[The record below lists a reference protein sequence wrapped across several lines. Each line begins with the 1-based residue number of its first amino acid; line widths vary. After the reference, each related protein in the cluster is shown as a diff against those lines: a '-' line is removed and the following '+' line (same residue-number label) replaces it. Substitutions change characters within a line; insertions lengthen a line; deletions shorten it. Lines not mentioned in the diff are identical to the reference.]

1 MATNLIV
8 KLGLEARANTLR
20 NHVDPVYSV
29 RDIARMLSE
38 ESGQTINFQ
47 SVQRYF
53 NKPDVVIQKVQART
67 EVVAAAV
74 QERLDTLQQLRD
86 INQDTL
92 DILKE
97 AKGTGKKGSKSNPG
111 LALAAIQRIEKQLE
125 LQAKLLGDLPTQPT
139 INITIIENQLNEF
152 KTAVLEVMCPE
163 CQQRLAEHLRARL
176 GA

>member
-20 NHVDPVYSV
+20 SSTEPVYSV
-29 RDIARMLSE
+29 RDIAKILSE
-38 ESGQTINFQ
+38 ESGQTINHQ

-53 NKPDVVIQKVQART
+53 NKPDIVIQKVQART

-86 INQDTL
+86 INKDTL
-92 DILKE
+92 DILKV
-97 AKGTGKKGSKSNPG
+97 AKGDAEKGVQGNPG

-125 LQAKLLGDLPTQPT
+125 LQAKLLGDLPSQPT
-139 INITIIENQLNEF
+139 INITVVENQFNEF
-152 KTAVLEVMCPE
+152 KTAVLGVMCPE
-163 CQQRLAEHLRARL
+163 CQRRLAELLRSRV